1 MNPKQKRKLLKRAKQ
16 QPAKP
21 TSYIAAL
28 QRYAQQFNDYPQV
41 KLLINNALTADHA
54 LAAGRLPQTLP
65 ELLLPDNIQDTIF
78 KTLNQTYPAG
88 DPQGDKLWNQ
98 LTQALPDLDAKLRG
112 FRDYLEDTYGMWA
125 YISAPVAKDLATF
138 INGRPT
144 LEVMA
149 GNGYV
154 SKGLRDNH
162 QPVIA
167 TDSKDWT
174 KENETGRHPVTEIE
188 PLPASEAFA
197 KYRDQVDVIV
207 MAWSPDGLPID
218 WELLQQIRTA
228 DKDYDFIVIGEKY
241 GATNSKVFWDN
252 ATLLDNADVTAL
264 NKHYL
269 PFDLIHD
276 RVYLVE

>member
-125 YISAPVAKDLATF
+125 TSPLRLLRTWP
-138 INGRPT
+138 RSLT
-144 LEVMA
+144 A
-149 GNGYV
+149 GQ
-154 SKGLRDNH
+154 H
-162 QPVIA
+162 
-167 TDSKDWT
+167 
-174 KENETGRHPVTEIE
+174 
-188 PLPASEAFA
+188 
-197 KYRDQVDVIV
+197 
-207 MAWSPDGLPID
+207 
-218 WELLQQIRTA
+218 
-228 DKDYDFIVIGEKY
+228 
-241 GATNSKVFWDN
+241 
-252 ATLLDNADVTAL
+252 
-264 NKHYL
+264 
-269 PFDLIHD
+269 
-276 RVYLVE
+276 